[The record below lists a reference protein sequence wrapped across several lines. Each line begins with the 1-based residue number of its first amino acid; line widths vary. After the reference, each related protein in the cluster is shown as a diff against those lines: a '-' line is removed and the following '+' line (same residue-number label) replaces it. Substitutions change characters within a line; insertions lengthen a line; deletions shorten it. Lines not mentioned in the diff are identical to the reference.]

1 MEQVIGVYNKFIM
14 PSNSTMVTN
23 NEGNTGKIYNTKTR
37 KEVFVNEDTIK
48 LIKLLNNGTTL
59 NELEKNTDSK
69 TFNLINSTISTL
81 LKEGYLIPY
90 SENEK
95 QGFIRREM
103 ESPALTNIQLEVTR
117 RCNLRCQHC
126 YLTDYSGKGELT
138 KEELFLLID
147 QAHELGVHEIHI
159 TGGEPTVRK
168 DLKDIIKYIYD
179 KGMHGKLYTNGTNLS
194 EEFLRFLS
202 NVGIDGVKVSLDGF
216 KPKTH
221 NDFRRAKDG
230 FSKTIE
236 NIKRMQEQGI
246 PVEVTTVINK
256 INIKETN
263 DLINF
268 FKNQLKVDYHIDS
281 FVPIGQGLKSELDIS
296 ITDEEYIEA
305 VAQEF
310 MEILQLGEKGKKH
323 SVKSD
328 LKPKKEKNEYFCG
341 AGNSYVFITSKG
353 LVKFCP
359 TMPDEYNGGNLR
371 EHTLKEIWIKGPIFN
386 QYRNTNCKYINVCP
400 HSKECKGGCRSRSL
414 LKYGG
419 MTEPDMQMCKM
430 FYKLTNIKPPS
441 MENDEFELQKI

>member
-1 MEQVIGVYNKFIM
+1 MEQVIMAHTKFMM

-23 NEGNTGKIYNTKTR
+23 NEGNTGKLYNTKTR

-48 LIKLLNNGTTL
+48 LIKLLNNGITL
-59 NELEKNTDSK
+59 KELEKNTNNK
-69 TFNLINSTISTL
+69 IYKNINLTINRL
-81 LKEGYLIPY
+81 VEQGYLTPY
-90 SENEK
+90 SGHER
-95 QGFIRREM
+95 QGIIRREM

-117 RCNLRCQHC
+117 RCNLRCKHC

-138 KEELFLLID
+138 KEELFSLID
-147 QAHELGVHEIHI
+147 QASEMGVHEIHI

-202 NVGIDGVKVSLDGF
+202 EIGIDGVKVSLDGF

-230 FSKTIE
+230 FSKTID
-236 NIKRMQEQGI
+236 NIKRLQEQGI

-256 INIKETN
+256 INVKETQ
-263 DLINF
+263 DLISF

-310 MEILQLGEKGKKH
+310 MEILELGEKGEKH

-328 LKPKKEKNEYFCG
+328 LNSKKENNFFCG

-359 TMPDEYNGGNLR
+359 TMPDEYNGGSLR
-371 EHTLKEIWIKGPIFN
+371 EESLKDIWIKGPIFN
-386 QYRNTNCKYINVCP
+386 QYRNTNCKYIDVCP

-419 MTEPDMQMCKM
+419 MTEPDLQMCKM
-430 FYKLTNIKPPS
+430 FYKLTNIKPPGL
-441 MENDEFELQKI
+441 EYDDFELQKI